1 MEDIKNGIELAK
13 DSTFNITV
21 LITSI
26 VLIVISFILP
36 PTGIIDPSV
45 LTAVGELG
53 ILIVLNTASI
63 AILSGKTTTIKKGN
77 TEITVQGNED
87 ND

>member
-1 MEDIKNGIELAK
+1 MEEIKNGFETVK
-13 DSTFNITV
+13 NSTFNITV

-26 VLIVISFILP
+26 VMLVVSFILP

-63 AILSGKTTTIKKGN
+63 SILNGKTTTIKKGN